1 MNLSAR
7 RNSLKSRGAKKAL
20 PEIAK
25 KERGYLKMRKTI
37 ALMLSLVLL
46 AASFIMIPVAS
57 NAEPITMWTYFE
69 KGNTVN
75 IRSTPDTSSPNNII
89 AKLGYGEPVQV
100 EFINSTGWGVLLWQ
114 KNGYVEAYIQARFLK
129 EKKPKQRTQPVTPTK
144 SPEEKEQEAE
154 QKKLNNELKSEKEV
168 ESYYIA
174 VRPSRVS
181 SWVNFRVGPSKITSR
196 ITTFGQD
203 KELIVVGETTNWYR
217 ARDPETNKI
226 GYIHKNYAT
235 PIVKQAAQ
243 TAEAG
248 KQTLGTLSVN
258 GEFELTCE
266 LPEGYNL
273 QVVNRRGAS
282 IVASVQSEDMTKPQL
297 YLSIGYDETYGDVE
311 RMNDMTDEE
320 LAVLEQ
326 SFTEMNEVA
335 ISYRETGYGTKLL
348 VAREIGSDTDFVDIL
363 AIYKGYFVEFNMTPS
378 PSAANQTLTEEQIG
392 MCIDFL
398 TNVDFNP
405 VQK

>member
-1 MNLSAR
+1 
-7 RNSLKSRGAKKAL
+7 
-20 PEIAK
+20 
-25 KERGYLKMRKTI
+25 MRKTI
-37 ALMLSLVLL
+37 ALLLSLVLM

-57 NAEPITMWTYFE
+57 HAEPITMWTYFE

-75 IRSTPDTSSPNNII
+75 IRSTPDTSSNSNII

-114 KNGYVEAYIQARFLK
+114 KNGWTEAYIQARFLK
-129 EKKPKQRTQPVTPTK
+129 EKKPKARTQPVTPTK
-144 SPEEKEQEAE
+144 SPAEQEEQAE

-181 SWVNFRVGPSKITSR
+181 SWVNFRVGPGKITSR
-196 ITTFGQD
+196 IASFGQG

-248 KQTLGTLSVN
+248 KQTLGTLNVN

-273 QVVNRRGAS
+273 QVVNRRGTS
-282 IVASVQSEDMTKPQL
+282 IVASVESEDMTKPKL

-311 RMNDMTDEE
+311 RMNDMSDEE

-326 SFTEMNEVA
+326 SFTDMNEVA

-363 AIYKGYFVEFNMTPS
+363 AIYKGYFIEFNMTPN
-378 PSAANQTLTEEQIG
+378 PSAASQTLTEAQIG

-398 TNVDFNP
+398 TNVDFKP